1 MNYSMIKIV
10 EVLNKIFTKVVTEIL
25 EFIILGFYEQ
35 KLKRNQ
41 ACSFFVKTVI
51 FKALV

>member
-25 EFIILGFYEQ
+25 ECIILGFYEQ

-41 ACSFFVKTVI
+41 AFSFFVKTVI